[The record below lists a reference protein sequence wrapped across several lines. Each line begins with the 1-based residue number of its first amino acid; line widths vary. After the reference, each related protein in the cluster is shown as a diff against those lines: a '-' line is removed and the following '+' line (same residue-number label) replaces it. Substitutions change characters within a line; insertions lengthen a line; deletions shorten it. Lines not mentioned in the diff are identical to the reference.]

1 MTYPEDD
8 NPQWCNNEDA
18 PPEEG
23 PESIF
28 VQVNIEERDDSDD

>member
-1 MTYPEDD
+1 MTYPEGDD
-8 NPQWCNNEDA
+8 PQWCNNETD

-23 PESIF
+23 PEIVF